1 MKEMLLHGR
10 YEQRE
15 VIGRGGS
22 SSVYRVWDHLLN
34 KEWAM
39 KVVEKNAHQVIRNAF
54 KKEIY
59 VLTKLS
65 YKGIPSII
73 DTFEDDTKMYAVME
87 IVKGQSMDIYVKE
100 KKIVHIHRCMHNVL
114 EILQYLHKQSIL
126 YLDLKPQN
134 LMVDEQGNVW
144 LIDFGSC
151 CFYFERQ
158 NVMTGTPRI
167 CS

>member
-1 MKEMLLHGR
+1 
-10 YEQRE
+10 
-15 VIGRGGS
+15 
-22 SSVYRVWDHLLN
+22 
-34 KEWAM
+34 
-39 KVVEKNAHQVIRNAF
+39 
-54 KKEIY
+54 
-59 VLTKLS
+59 
-65 YKGIPSII
+65 
-73 DTFEDDTKMYAVME
+73 
-87 IVKGQSMDIYVKE
+87 
-100 KKIVHIHRCMHNVL
+100 MHNVL